1 MKNRKSKLNMYLSL
15 FLYAII
21 PLVCGTFICTL
32 YMTEAAKNN
41 VGEVTENYMYSVAE
55 TVGKGIDGQI
65 EDGDESILTE
75 AELTDYCKSVSII
88 GIDSSYIYVAD
99 ANGTM
104 LYHPTKEKIN
114 QPVSNEKILQVC
126 ADMKNG
132 IRDTTEVVKYTFN
145 GSKKYASY
153 WVSPDMR
160 FVVVVSADHSD
171 IMARSNKI
179 VKNSVLI
186 NSLLVVFFTV
196 VALSIGRL
204 IAIPLK
210 RTVKVTENIANGYTT
225 FNEDIVTHIDEI
237 IKIKDS
243 ITNVCDNLTSA
254 AHDIKNN
261 MSDLENNIE
270 VLVSSSDMSTKA
282 KDAILSA
289 MEEIAKGSMDMAES
303 VQKVNS
309 SVVDMGANIETI
321 TDLMTD
327 IKKQSDNTLKTSKE
341 SQKQLNR
348 LIEAN
353 KETQNITENI
363 VIGIEDANNEIQH
376 IHKASTTIADI
387 ASQTNLLSLNASIEA
402 ARAGE
407 MGRGFAVVA
416 EEIRN
421 LAEQSAQSSKE
432 IDSIIQNIIKR
443 SSANIELANSAKG
456 FVTDEAEVLTSVTD
470 SFNMI
475 INDINNS
482 ADNINLIN
490 DKVLELNSEKNII
503 TDEVSTLSS
512 ISEENAASTQ
522 ETNATAEELGANLD
536 NINHKIEELTHIS
549 VAVSNAIGYFKDTE

>member
-1 MKNRKSKLNMYLSL
+1 MGKRKSKLNMYLSL

-21 PLVCGTFICTL
+21 PLVCGTFISTL

-99 ANGTM
+99 ADGTM

-114 QPVSNEKILQVC
+114 QTVSNEKILQVC

-132 IRDTTEVVKYTFN
+132 VRDTTEVVKYTFN

-171 IMARSNKI
+171 IMARSNSI
-179 VKNSVLI
+179 VKNSVII
-186 NSLLVVFFTV
+186 NSLLVLFFTV

-204 IAIPLK
+204 IATPLK
-210 RTVKVTENIANGYTT
+210 KTVKVTENIANGYTT

-243 ITNVCDNLTSA
+243 ITNVCSNLTSA
-254 AHDIKNN
+254 VHGIKDN
-261 MSDLENNIE
+261 MSNLEDNIE
-270 VLVSSSDMSTKA
+270 VLVSSSDMSNKA

-289 MEEIAKGSMDMAES
+289 IEEIAKGSMDMAES

-309 SVVDMGANIETI
+309 SVVDMGSNIETI
-321 TDLMTD
+321 TGLMNE
-327 IKKQSDNTLKTSKE
+327 IKKQSDNTLATSKE
-341 SQKQLNR
+341 SQTQLNK

-363 VIGIEDANNEIQH
+363 VTGIEDANTEIQH

-432 IDSIIQNIIKR
+432 IDAIIQNIIKR
-443 SSANIELANSAKG
+443 SSANIELATSAKG
-456 FVTDEAEVLTSVTD
+456 FVADEAKVLTSVVN
-470 SFNMI
+470 SFNNI
-475 INDINNS
+475 ITDIGSS

-536 NINHKIEELTHIS
+536 NIHNKIEELTHIS
-549 VAVSNAIGYFKDTE
+549 VAVSNAIGYFKDAE

>member
-1 MKNRKSKLNMYLSL
+1 MGKRKSKLNMYLSL

-21 PLVCGTFICTL
+21 PLVCGTFISTL

-99 ANGTM
+99 ADGIM

-126 ADMKNG
+126 ADMKKG
-132 IRDTTEVVKYTFN
+132 VRDTTEVVKYTFN

-171 IMARSNKI
+171 IMARSNSI
-179 VKNSVLI
+179 VKNSVII

-204 IAIPLK
+204 IATPLK
-210 RTVKVTENIANGYTT
+210 KTVKVTENIANGYTT

-243 ITNVCDNLTSA
+243 ITNVCSNLTSA
-254 AHDIKNN
+254 VHDIKDN
-261 MSDLENNIE
+261 MLNLEDNIE
-270 VLVSSSDMSTKA
+270 VLVSSSDMSNKA

-289 MEEIAKGSMDMAES
+289 IEEIAKGSMDMAES

-309 SVVDMGANIETI
+309 SVVDMGSNIETI
-321 TDLMTD
+321 TGLMNE
-327 IKKQSDNTLKTSKE
+327 IKKQSDNTLATSKE
-341 SQKQLNR
+341 SQTQLNK

-363 VIGIEDANNEIQH
+363 VTGIEDANTEIQH

-432 IDSIIQNIIKR
+432 IDAIIQNIIKR
-443 SSANIELANSAKG
+443 SSANIELATSAKG
-456 FVTDEAEVLTSVTD
+456 FVADEAKVLTSVVN
-470 SFNMI
+470 SFNSI
-475 INDINNS
+475 ITDIGSS

-536 NINHKIEELTHIS
+536 NIHNKIEELTHIS
-549 VAVSNAIGYFKDTE
+549 VAVSNAIEYFKDTK

>member
-132 IRDTTEVVKYTFN
+132 TRDTTEVVKYTFN

-179 VKNSVLI
+179 VKNSVII

-289 MEEIAKGSMDMAES
+289 IEEIAKGSMDMAES

-363 VIGIEDANNEIQH
+363 VVGIKDANNEIQH

-456 FVTDEAEVLTSVTD
+456 FVTDEAEVLTSVID

>member
-171 IMARSNKI
+171 IMARSNTI
-179 VKNSVLI
+179 VKNSVKI

-363 VIGIEDANNEIQH
+363 MVGIKDANNEIQH

-456 FVTDEAEVLTSVTD
+456 FVTDEAEVLTSVID

-549 VAVSNAIGYFKDTE
+549 VSVSNAIGYFKDTE

>member
-1 MKNRKSKLNMYLSL
+1 
-15 FLYAII
+15 
-21 PLVCGTFICTL
+21 
-32 YMTEAAKNN
+32 
-41 VGEVTENYMYSVAE
+41 
-55 TVGKGIDGQI
+55 
-65 EDGDESILTE
+65 
-75 AELTDYCKSVSII
+75 
-88 GIDSSYIYVAD
+88 
-99 ANGTM
+99 M

-126 ADMKNG
+126 ADMKKG
-132 IRDTTEVVKYTFN
+132 VRDTTEVVKYTFN

-171 IMARSNKI
+171 IMARSNSI
-179 VKNSVLI
+179 VKNSVII

-204 IAIPLK
+204 IATPLK
-210 RTVKVTENIANGYTT
+210 KTVKVTENIANGYTT

-243 ITNVCDNLTSA
+243 ITNVCSNLTSA
-254 AHDIKNN
+254 VHDIKDN
-261 MSDLENNIE
+261 MSNLEDNIE
-270 VLVSSSDMSTKA
+270 VLVSSSDMSNKA

-289 MEEIAKGSMDMAES
+289 IEEIAKGSMDMAES

-309 SVVDMGANIETI
+309 SVVDMGSNIETI
-321 TDLMTD
+321 TGLMNE
-327 IKKQSDNTLKTSKE
+327 IKKQSDNTLATSKE
-341 SQKQLNR
+341 SQTQLNK

-363 VIGIEDANNEIQH
+363 VTGIEDANTEIQH

-432 IDSIIQNIIKR
+432 IDAIIQNIIKR
-443 SSANIELANSAKG
+443 SSANIELATSAKG
-456 FVTDEAEVLTSVTD
+456 FVADEAKVLTSVVN
-470 SFNMI
+470 SFNNI
-475 INDINNS
+475 ITDIGSS
-482 ADNINLIN
+482 ADNINIIN

-536 NINHKIEELTHIS
+536 NIHNKIEELTHIS
-549 VAVSNAIGYFKDTE
+549 VAVSNAIGYFKDAE

>member
-21 PLVCGTFICTL
+21 PLVCGTFISTL

-99 ANGTM
+99 ADGIM

-126 ADMKNG
+126 ADMKKG
-132 IRDTTEVVKYTFN
+132 VRDTTEVVKYTFN

-171 IMARSNKI
+171 IMARSNGI
-179 VKNSVLI
+179 VKNSVII

-204 IAIPLK
+204 IATPLK
-210 RTVKVTENIANGYTT
+210 KTVKVTENIANGYTT

-243 ITNVCDNLTSA
+243 ITNVCSNLTSA
-254 AHDIKNN
+254 VHDIKNN
-261 MSDLENNIE
+261 MSDLEDNIE

-289 MEEIAKGSMDMAES
+289 IEEIAKGSMDMAES

-309 SVVDMGANIETI
+309 SVVDMGSNIETI
-321 TDLMTD
+321 TGLMND
-327 IKKQSDNTLKTSKE
+327 IKKQSDNTLVTSKE
-341 SQKQLNR
+341 SQNQLNK

-363 VIGIEDANNEIQH
+363 VSGIEDANTEIQH

-432 IDSIIQNIIKR
+432 IDAIIQNIIKR
-443 SSANIELANSAKG
+443 SSANIELATSAKG
-456 FVTDEAEVLTSVTD
+456 FVADEAEVLTSVVN
-470 SFNMI
+470 SFNSI
-475 INDINNS
+475 ITDISSS
-482 ADNINLIN
+482 ADNINIIN
-490 DKVLELNSEKNII
+490 DKVLELNSEKNVI

-522 ETNATAEELGANLD
+522 ETNATAEELGASLD
-536 NINHKIEELTHIS
+536 NINNKIEELTHIS
-549 VAVSNAIGYFKDTE
+549 VAVSNAIGYFKDAE

>member
-1 MKNRKSKLNMYLSL
+1 MENRKSKLNMYLSL

-21 PLVCGTFICTL
+21 PLVCGTFISTL

-99 ANGTM
+99 ADGIM

-126 ADMKNG
+126 ADMKKG
-132 IRDTTEVVKYTFN
+132 VRDTTEVVKYTFN

-171 IMARSNKI
+171 IMARSNGI
-179 VKNSVLI
+179 VKNSVII

-204 IAIPLK
+204 IATPLK
-210 RTVKVTENIANGYTT
+210 KTVKVTENIANGYTT

-243 ITNVCDNLTSA
+243 ITNVCSNLTSA
-254 AHDIKNN
+254 VHDIKNN
-261 MSDLENNIE
+261 MSDLEDNIE

-289 MEEIAKGSMDMAES
+289 IEEIAKGSMDMAES

-309 SVVDMGANIETI
+309 SVVDMGSNIETI
-321 TDLMTD
+321 TGLMND
-327 IKKQSDNTLKTSKE
+327 IKKQSDNTLVTSKE
-341 SQKQLNR
+341 SQNQLNK

-363 VIGIEDANNEIQH
+363 VSGIEDANTEIQH

-432 IDSIIQNIIKR
+432 IDAIIQNIIKR
-443 SSANIELANSAKG
+443 SSANIELATSAKG
-456 FVTDEAEVLTSVTD
+456 FVADEAEVLTSVVN
-470 SFNMI
+470 SFNSI
-475 INDINNS
+475 ITDISSS

-490 DKVLELNSEKNII
+490 GKVLELNSEKNVI

-522 ETNATAEELGANLD
+522 ETNATAEELGASLD
-536 NINHKIEELTHIS
+536 SINNKIEELTHIS
-549 VAVSNAIGYFKDTE
+549 VAVSKAIGYFKDAE

>member
-1 MKNRKSKLNMYLSL
+1 MGKRKSKLNMYLSL

-21 PLVCGTFICTL
+21 PLVCGTFISTL

-99 ANGTM
+99 ANGVM

-126 ADMKNG
+126 ADMKKG
-132 IRDTTEVVKYTFN
+132 VRDTTEVVKYTFN

-171 IMARSNKI
+171 IMARSNSI
-179 VKNSVLI
+179 VKNSVII

-204 IAIPLK
+204 IATPLK
-210 RTVKVTENIANGYTT
+210 KTVKVTENIANGYTT

-243 ITNVCDNLTSA
+243 ITNVCSNLTSA
-254 AHDIKNN
+254 VHDIKDN
-261 MSDLENNIE
+261 MSNLEDNIE
-270 VLVSSSDMSTKA
+270 VLVSSSDMSNKA

-289 MEEIAKGSMDMAES
+289 IEEIAKGSMDMAES

-309 SVVDMGANIETI
+309 SVVDMGSNIETI
-321 TDLMTD
+321 TGLMNE
-327 IKKQSDNTLKTSKE
+327 IKKQSDNTLATSKE
-341 SQKQLNR
+341 SQTQLNK

-363 VIGIEDANNEIQH
+363 VTGIEDANTEIQH

-432 IDSIIQNIIKR
+432 IDAIIQNIIKR
-443 SSANIELANSAKG
+443 SSANIELATSAKG
-456 FVTDEAEVLTSVTD
+456 FVADEAKVLTSVVN
-470 SFNMI
+470 SFNNI
-475 INDINNS
+475 ITDIGSS
-482 ADNINLIN
+482 ADNINIIN

-536 NINHKIEELTHIS
+536 NIHNKIEELTHIS
-549 VAVSNAIGYFKDTE
+549 VAVSNAIGYFKDAE

>member
-21 PLVCGTFICTL
+21 PLICGTFICTL

-171 IMARSNKI
+171 IMARSNTI

-210 RTVKVTENIANGYTT
+210 RTVKVTESIANGYTT

-254 AHDIKNN
+254 AHNIKNN

-270 VLVSSSDMSTKA
+270 VLVSSSDMSAKA

-363 VIGIEDANNEIQH
+363 VVGIEDANNEIQH

-456 FVTDEAEVLTSVTD
+456 FVTDEAEVLTSVID
-470 SFNMI
+470 SFNTI

-549 VAVSNAIGYFKDTE
+549 VSVSNAIGYFKDTE